1 MRLTFFQWSPLGSQA
16 LELVVGEMQQE
27 EARTWRSENGNDDER
42 LKLIMPGSIT
52 GIGQLRA
59 TIANFVA
66 DSDAMWVSDKEAKH
80 RPIATRLLIN
90 IYDYLHDGDFIE
102 YSKKLSIDERQ
113 DVVYHFFS
121 RLDRFMAKMVTS
133 GDE

>member
-1 MRLTFFQWSPLGSQA
+1 MSG
-16 LELVVGEMQQE
+16 
-27 EARTWRSENGNDDER
+27 
-42 LKLIMPGSIT
+42 
-52 GIGQLRA
+52 
-59 TIANFVA
+59 
-66 DSDAMWVSDKEAKH
+66 KEAKR

-121 RLDRFMAKMVTS
+121 RLDRFMAKMVSS
-133 GDE
+133 GMNIPPMLLFLKMMSPR